1 MLRCTA
7 LSLSLSPDLSEPHDC
22 QKCCLS
28 FSSLEEHRQH
38 IQEFHP
44 KEFHK
49 CHVCNKVFTSAVLLD
64 KHKVTHTGTKP
75 FSCDICNKS
84 YQVGRAHAFRF
95 LFLDMYSVRLFL
107 LP

>member
-1 MLRCTA
+1 MINYEWMLCA
-7 LSLSLSPDLSEPHDC
+7 VLSPDLSEPHDC

-49 CHVCNKVFTSAVLLD
+49 CPVCNKVFTSGALLD
-64 KHKVTHTGTKP
+64 KHKATHTGTKP
-75 FSCDICNKS
+75 FSCDICKKS
-84 YQVGRAHAFRF
+84 YQVGFTCCA
-95 LFLDMYSVRLFL
+95 V
-107 LP
+107 